1 MSAWHVRCEAP
12 SMTAL
17 RFLSFTLAGPLGLAL
32 FFGCGPLT
40 PTGQLGNGQFTY
52 VCSPGSVD
60 TACSSA
66 TASPEGTVSFED
78 TADSL
83 GTTTLPHVIA
93 VGAAFTITYSAIVD
107 GYDSIQ
113 GDSGYGV
120 TPASSE
126 IAAPNGDSIIA
137 KRAGYIALLAENSA
151 SQTVDD
157 FVLVNLQPIASLA
170 PAQDDVVLAPGSVE
184 QLSVTAEDA
193 AGETLG
199 GRLACAWTFTKGTSA
214 LAFQGSTNGAAVN
227 IQGLADGDATAN
239 VTCGGVTAEVAVHV
253 TGTAS
258 PVDGG
263 LGDGQSDGGD
273 HE

>member
-1 MSAWHVRCEAP
+1 MCVANAQ

-17 RFLSFTLAGPLGLAL
+17 RFLSFTLAAPLALAL
-32 FFGCGPLT
+32 FYGCGPLT

-66 TASPEGTVSFED
+66 TQSPEVVVSFED
-78 TADSL
+78 TADSP
-83 GTTTLPHVIA
+83 GTTTLPNVIA

-107 GYDSIQ
+107 GYDSVQ
-113 GDSGYGV
+113 GDSGYSV
-120 TPASSE
+120 TPASTLL
-126 IAAPNGDSIIA
+126 AAPVGDSIVA
-137 KRAGYIALLAENSA
+137 KRAGYIALLAYDSA
-151 SQTVDD
+151 SQSVDD
-157 FVLVNLQPIASLA
+157 FVLVNLEPIASLA
-170 PAQDDVVLAPGSVE
+170 PAKDDVVLARGSVD

-199 GRLACAWTFTKGTSA
+199 GRLACAWTLSKGESA

-227 IQGLADGDATAN
+227 VEGLADGDATAS

-253 TGTAS
+253 TAAAPPG
-258 PVDGG
+258 DGG
-263 LGDGQSDGGD
+263 SDGGD